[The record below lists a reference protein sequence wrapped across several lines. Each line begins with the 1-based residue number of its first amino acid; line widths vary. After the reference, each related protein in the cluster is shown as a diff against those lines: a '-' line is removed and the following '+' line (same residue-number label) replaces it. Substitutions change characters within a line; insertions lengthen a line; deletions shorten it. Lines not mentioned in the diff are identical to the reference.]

1 MKVKEKI
8 FTDSDSLIREIGK
21 DMKKRDAYKRKH
33 KVAFDNIA
41 KILRRDILIKRSENI
56 RKDLTSYELLEVYD
70 WTRITPKELRQQIS
84 EGKIVDWIDGK
95 DVGPRPLTDA
105 LLQEANREIIEI
117 LIINGANVN
126 APTILPNGKEM
137 TPLEIVRSQVP
148 THDNVQKELMLLRAG
163 AKDDIIGWL
172 KQDKRYPKNYF
183 KEVREKGMWQDY
195 DIFSPVPKK
204 PEEFTVPYYIVRKA
218 FTISWDSETNV
229 DAWDVFDKPASWGDH
244 DDMVVLHNEL
254 GDNFAH
260 MFFKEADKVSFNV
273 AQYLYYTYLGS
284 LFFYQNDK
292 FQDKRFTLAAHDFRD
307 RFFTRKDWKQLID
320 ITKNITGKAEYSKM
334 MKERFSKK
342 TAKKK

>member
-8 FTDSDSLIREIGK
+8 FTDSDRLIQEIEK

-41 KILRRDILIKRSENI
+41 KILKTDIYIKRGKNI
-56 RKDLTSYELLEVYD
+56 EKELTSYELLEVSD
-70 WTRITPKELRQQIS
+70 WTRITPKELQQQIS

-95 DVGPRPLTDA
+95 DVGPSPLTDA
-105 LLQEANREIIEI
+105 LLQGASKDIIEI

-137 TPLEIVRSQVP
+137 TPLEIVRSQAP
-148 THDNVQKELMLLRAG
+148 THDNVQKELMLQRAG
-163 AKDDIIGWL
+163 AKDDIVGWL
-172 KQDKRYPKNYF
+172 KQDKRHPKNYF
-183 KEVREKGMWQDY
+183 KKVEHEGLWQDY
-195 DIFSPVPKK
+195 DVFSPIPRK
-204 PEEFTVPYYIVRKA
+204 PTEFVVPYYIVRKA
-218 FTISWDSETNV
+218 FTISWDSETDA
-229 DAWDVFDKPASWGDH
+229 DAWDIFDKPASWGNY
-244 DDMVVLHNEL
+244 DDMALLNNEL

-273 AQYLYYTYLGS
+273 AQYLYYIYLRS

-292 FQDKRFTLAAHDFRD
+292 FQDMRFTLAAHDFRD